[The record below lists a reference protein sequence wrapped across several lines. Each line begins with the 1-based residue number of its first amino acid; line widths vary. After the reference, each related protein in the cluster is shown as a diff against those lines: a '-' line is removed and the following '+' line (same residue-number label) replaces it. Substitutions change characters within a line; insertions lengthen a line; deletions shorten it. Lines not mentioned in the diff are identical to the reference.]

1 MAKKKY
7 TFVVLTNPTPGKDAE
22 FNRWYN
28 EQHIPDV
35 LNAAGFV
42 AAQRFKLAETQ
53 MAPKLDQT
61 HQYLALYEI
70 ETDDLAGSLKDLAS
84 RSSQRPGDLTIA
96 RPLSFCALSRNAPC
110 PVNPRLKLRKSSVT
124 ATVREIEARRAPCR
138 SILRKTMNSRTP
150 CNEFA
155 MESRSEMGS
164 SRVRRSSIRRISISR
179 FMRSRPTISRAA

>member
-1 MAKKKY
+1 MRAEPCGNWTEEALWEYGADIQTIRRAESMAKKKY

-84 RSSQRPGDLTIA
+84 RGGTPDMIMSDAIDLKAANARIFEPVAEKVQASAVVRP
-96 RPLSFCALSRNAPC
+96 
-110 PVNPRLKLRKSSVT
+110 
-124 ATVREIEARRAPCR
+124 RRA
-138 SILRKTMNSRTP
+138 
-150 CNEFA
+150 A
-155 MESRSEMGS
+155 
-164 SRVRRSSIRRISISR
+164 
-179 FMRSRPTISRAA
+179 